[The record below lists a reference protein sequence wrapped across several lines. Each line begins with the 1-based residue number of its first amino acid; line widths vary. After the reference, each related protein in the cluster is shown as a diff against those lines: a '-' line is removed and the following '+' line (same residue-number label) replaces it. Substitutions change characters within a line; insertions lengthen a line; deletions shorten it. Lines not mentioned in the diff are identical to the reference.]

1 MKSSEPG
8 VEAQRK
14 SVGPRERTTTAATPS
29 FRQELAFSD
38 AEYRDRLDRTGI
50 AMEKAGLDF
59 LLVHSLPNICYLTG
73 FQTPLADWY
82 HCAIISRTGDVVL
95 QVCDTELAAVNTR
108 VGRIESV
115 LWERMDEAA
124 ERLID
129 LLRAHGAENKRVGVE
144 LRRPGLR
151 PHVYDQLRLGLK
163 TTSFEDASDL
173 VSALRTVKS
182 ATEIEC
188 MRQAASFTV
197 SGMRAAIDSI
207 AVGATENTITAAA
220 SAAMTAAGS
229 EYFNIDPIVRAG
241 WRSSVIHATSKRY
254 AIERGDTIFMEFGG
268 VYQRYCAPLIRT
280 AVLSHASDEVRRLA
294 DQSLKTLQLL
304 YENIRPG
311 RTMDEVARATGAAA
325 PQMGGET
332 RTRGY
337 FGYSVGI
344 GFPPNWVEHSIGIV
358 EGATAVFQP
367 GMTFH
372 THRSLRIPGRMTVAF
387 SETILVTQSG
397 CEPLM
402 SFPRELMVV

>member
-1 MKSSEPG
+1 MKSSELD
-8 VEAQRK
+8 VAQGNY
-14 SVGPRERTTTAATPS
+14 VGAKQRITAATTSS
-29 FRQELAFSD
+29 FRQELAFSE
-38 AEYRDRLDRTGI
+38 AEYHDRLDRTRI
-50 AMEKAGLDF
+50 AMETAGLDL

-82 HCAIISRTGDVVL
+82 HCAIISRTGEIVL
-95 QVCDTELAAVNTR
+95 HVCDVELAAANTR
-108 VGRIESV
+108 VGRIEGV
-115 LWERMDEAA
+115 LWERMDEVA

-129 LLRAHGAENKRVGVE
+129 LLREHGAENKRVGME

-151 PHVYDQLRLGLK
+151 PYIYDQLRHALE
-163 TTSFEDASDL
+163 TTSFEDASYL
-173 VSALRTVKS
+173 VSDLRVVKS
-182 ATEIEC
+182 AAEIEC

-197 SGMRAAIDSI
+197 SGMSAAINSI
-207 AVGATENTITAAA
+207 TVGATENTITAAA

-241 WRSSVIHATSKRY
+241 WRSSVIHATCKRY
-254 AIERGDTIFMEFGG
+254 PIERGDTVFMEFGG

-280 AVLSHASDEVRRLA
+280 AVLGRASDEVLRLA

-304 YENIRPG
+304 YTNIRPG
-311 RTMDEVARATGAAA
+311 RTMDEVARATSAAA
-325 PQMGGET
+325 PLLDGET

-358 EGATAVFQP
+358 EDATAVFQP

-387 SETILVTQSG
+387 SETILVTQNG
-397 CEPLM
+397 CEPLTTY
-402 SFPRELMVV
+402 PRELVIV